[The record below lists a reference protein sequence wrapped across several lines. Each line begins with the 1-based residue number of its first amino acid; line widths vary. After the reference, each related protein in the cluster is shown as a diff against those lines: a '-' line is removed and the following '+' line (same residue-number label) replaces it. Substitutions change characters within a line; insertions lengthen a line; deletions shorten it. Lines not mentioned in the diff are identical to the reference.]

1 MCLSDG
7 LRWLIKAG
15 MAMGTAMPRL
25 LASSGSLGLMAK
37 GCSEEECILF
47 ASRTMA
53 EVSMG
58 GTLVMGERRA
68 GLSERY
74 SIV

>member
-7 LRWLIKAG
+7 LRWLLKA
-15 MAMGTAMPRL
+15 AMVIGTAMPRL

-47 ASRTMA
+47 TSRTAA
-53 EVSMG
+53 EVSMAV
-58 GTLVMGERRA
+58 TLVMGERRA
-68 GLSERY
+68 GLLERY